1 MNDTFY
7 RAIRAQKN
15 LDKFNPERHWPIGY
29 TQPPTKQAIKIATLY
44 GTGTPIT
51 KIMSELNLTRDS
63 VMAVVRRCRR
73 HSEK

>member
-1 MNDTFY
+1 MSDTFY
-7 RAIRAQKN
+7 RAIKAQQN
-15 LDKFNPERHWPIGY
+15 IDKFYPDRHWPLGY
-29 TQPPTKQAIKIATLY
+29 VDKPSDHVINIANLY

>member
-7 RAIRAQKN
+7 RAIKAQEY
-15 LDKFNPERHWPIGY
+15 LDKFYPDRHWPVGY
-29 TQPPTKQAIKIATLY
+29 TEKPSDQAIKIANMY

-73 HSEK
+73 YSEK